1 MNKPATILAA
11 AYLASVAAAA
21 YAITHIGA
29 QPFPG
34 GPHTLPVWPGIAAP
48 SGVYVIGVTL
58 VLRDLLQRQGVG
70 KLTMIGLILAGA
82 VLSAIF
88 SPAVAVA
95 SCIAFALSESVDYGV
110 FTIAEPRV
118 GTYAAIGLSNAVSLV
133 VDSVVFLA
141 IAFGSLAYAEGQI
154 LGKTWATL
162 AAIVGLWIARRARQA
177 VPA

>member
-1 MNKPATILAA
+1 MSKIILAA

-21 YAITHIGA
+21 YAITHVGE

-48 SGVYVIGVTL
+48 SGVYVVGLTL
-58 VLRDLLQRQGVG
+58 VIRDLLQRMGIRKV
-70 KLTMIGLILAGA
+70 TMIGLILVGA

-95 SCIAFALSESVDYGV
+95 SCVAFALSESVDYGV

-133 VDSVVFLA
+133 VDSVTFLA
-141 IAFGSLAYAEGQI
+141 IAFGSLAYVEGQI
-154 LGKTWATL
+154 IGKTWATL
-162 AAIVGLWIARRARQA
+162 AAIAALWVARRVRQV